1 MITIHARKALLADGW
16 AERVRFS
23 IADGV
28 IHSVERDA
36 DAERGDERAGIVI
49 PGLCNAHSHAFQRA
63 LAGHTEERAPGNR
76 DNFWSWRTRMYRLA
90 ALVDA
95 NALKAVAR
103 QLYCEMLSS
112 GYTRSEEHTSELQSR
127 ENLVC
132 R

>member
-1 MITIHARKALLADGW
+1 MIKIHARKALLADGW

-23 IADGV
+23 IANGV

-76 DNFWSWRTRMYRLA
+76 DNLWSWRTRLYRLA
-90 ALVDA
+90 ARI
-95 NALKAVAR
+95 NAEARKAAAR
-103 QLYCEMLSS
+103 QPYSDMLAS
-112 GYTRSEEHTSELQSR
+112 GPTS
-127 ENLVC
+127 VAPDPY
-132 R
+132 